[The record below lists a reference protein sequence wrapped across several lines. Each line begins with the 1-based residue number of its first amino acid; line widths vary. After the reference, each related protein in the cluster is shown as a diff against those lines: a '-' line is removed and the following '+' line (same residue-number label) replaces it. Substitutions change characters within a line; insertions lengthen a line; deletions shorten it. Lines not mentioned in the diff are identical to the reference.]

1 MPTYI
6 CLVFIYKMELAT
18 DKIMSPQTR
27 NIDPHEYK
35 WFHSSWKTKFL
46 FKERQL
52 NFRDLQLL
60 EYTQEVS
67 SSHEKDL
74 S

>member
-1 MPTYI
+1 
-6 CLVFIYKMELAT
+6 MELAT

-35 WFHSSWKTKFL
+35 WFHSSWNTKFL
-46 FKERQL
+46 FKKRQL
-52 NFRDLQLL
+52 IFRDLQLL
-60 EYTQEVS
+60 KYTQEVS
-67 SSHEKDL
+67 SSPEKDL